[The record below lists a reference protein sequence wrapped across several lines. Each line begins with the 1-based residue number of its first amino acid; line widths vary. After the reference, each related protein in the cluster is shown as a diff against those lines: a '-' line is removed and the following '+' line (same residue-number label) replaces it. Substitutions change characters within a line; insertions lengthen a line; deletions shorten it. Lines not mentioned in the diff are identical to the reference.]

1 MEKPLPECSFQKINL
16 DCDNMEETLFGV
28 LNVYKPKGMTS
39 HDVVA
44 ILRRTLHMKRIGHTG
59 TLDPVAEGVLPILI
73 GKATKLSDLLMAEE
87 KRYKAGVKLGI
98 TTDTDDVTGEILEQ
112 KDVSIKEE
120 DVQKVLMSFLG
131 KQAQIPPMYSAI
143 KVDGKKLYE
152 LARRGVV
159 TERKPRDIEIYDLK
173 IENFNGNTF
182 DLTVHCSKGT
192 YIRALCRDI
201 GAALQTGAAMET
213 LLRLQSGNFSL
224 ENTHTL
230 EEIKE
235 AAENGTV
242 ETFLISP
249 EDVLKEFPRVDVND
263 EFAAKV
269 KNGIRLRP
277 EQLGIS
283 GAEENNLYCIYFE
296 DTLLCVLKAVAGEN
310 TLLLAMEKSFY

>member
-1 MEKPLPECSFQKINL
+1 
-16 DCDNMEETLFGV
+16 MEETLFGV

-59 TLDPVAEGVLPILI
+59 TLDPIAEGVLPILI

-87 KRYKAGVKLGI
+87 KRYKAGVKLGV
-98 TTDTDDVTGEILEQ
+98 TTDTDDLTGEVIAENEVAVTED
-112 KDVSIKEE
+112 DVNN
-120 DVQKVLMSFLG
+120 VLASFLG

-143 KVDGKKLYE
+143 KVDGKKLYQ

-159 TERKPRDIEIYDLK
+159 TERKPRNIEIYDLK
-173 IENFNGNTF
+173 MENFKGDMF
-182 DLTVHCSKGT
+182 DLSVHCSKGT

-201 GAALQTGAAMET
+201 GAALNTGAAMET
-213 LLRLQSGNFSL
+213 LIRTQSGNFTL

-230 EEIKE
+230 EEIKI
-235 AAENGTV
+235 AAEDGTV
-242 ETFLISP
+242 ENFLISAD
-249 EDVLKEFPRVDVND
+249 EVLKDFPRVDVT
-263 EFAAKV
+263 EEYAMKM

-277 EQLGIS
+277 AQLGILD
-283 GAEENNLYCIYFE
+283 AKEENLYCIYFE

-310 TLLLAMEKSFY
+310 TILLAMEKSFY

>member
-1 MEKPLPECSFQKINL
+1 
-16 DCDNMEETLFGV
+16 MEETLFGV

-59 TLDPVAEGVLPILI
+59 TLDPIAEGVLPILI

-87 KRYKAGVKLGI
+87 KRYKAGVKLGV
-98 TTDTDDVTGEILEQ
+98 TTDTDDLTGEVIA
-112 KDVSIKEE
+112 KSDVTVTEE
-120 DVQKVLMSFLG
+120 EVRKVLDTFKG

-152 LARRGVV
+152 LARKGVV

-173 IENFNGNTF
+173 IENFKGDTF

-213 LLRLQSGNFSL
+213 LVREQSGDFTL
-224 ENTHTL
+224 ENAHTL
-230 EEIKE
+230 EEIKT
-235 AAENGTV
+235 AAENNTV
-242 ETFLISP
+242 ENFLISAD
-249 EDVLKEFPRVDVND
+249 EVLKDIPRIDVTEEFCV
-263 EFAAKV
+263 KI

-277 EQLGIS
+277 EQLGILD
-283 GAEENNLYCIYFE
+283 AKEENLYCVYFQ
-296 DTLLCVLKAVAGEN
+296 DTLLCVLKAAPDEN
-310 TLLLAMEKSFY
+310 TLVLKMEKSFY

>member
-1 MEKPLPECSFQKINL
+1 
-16 DCDNMEETLFGV
+16 MEETLFGV

-59 TLDPVAEGVLPILI
+59 TLDPIAEGVLPILI

-87 KRYKAGVKLGI
+87 KRYKAGVKLGV
-98 TTDTDDVTGEILEQ
+98 TTDTDDLTGEILEE
-112 KDVSIKEE
+112 KEVCVTEDDVR
-120 DVQKVLMSFLG
+120 KVLASFLG

-152 LARRGVV
+152 LARRGVI

-173 IENFNGNTF
+173 IENFKGNTF

-201 GAALQTGAAMET
+201 GAALKTGAAMET
-213 LLRLQSGNFSL
+213 LVRTKSGNFSL
-224 ENTHTL
+224 ENAHTL

-235 AAENGTV
+235 AAENGTL
-242 ETFLISP
+242 ETFLISAD
-249 EDVLKEFPRVDVND
+249 DVLEDFPRVDVSE
-263 EFAAKV
+263 EFATKI

-277 EQLGIS
+277 GQLGIS
-283 GAEENNLYCIYFE
+283 DAEEGSLFCIYFK

-310 TLLLAMEKSFY
+310 TLVLTMEKSFY